1 MVALKVWFPGSV
13 ENVIPLGT
21 TVFFATPSYTTPQI
35 AFAGRPFSEKAVNAL
50 KFAVIVPFPKTETI
64 VFGSVAL
71 ITIILPVYDQLLNT
85 KFAGAIALVL

>member
-1 MVALKVWFPGSV
+1 M
-13 ENVIPLGT
+13 PLGT
-21 TVFFATPSYTTPQI
+21 IAFCTTPSYMTLQT

-64 VFGSVAL
+64 VFGSVVL

-85 KFAGAIALVL
+85 KFEGATALVL